1 MGKNII
7 NRQSYLN
14 KIKPYIGVNLI
25 KVFVGQRRVGKS
37 YLMRMTI
44 DYIKTI
50 NKETNFI
57 YIDKEQYNF
66 DFINNYHDLIKYVDE
81 NIDKNKLN
89 YLFIDEVQDI
99 EHFEKALRHFQNIG
113 GIDIYCTG
121 SNAQMLSGD
130 LATTLSGRYIK
141 IEVNP
146 LSYTEFLEFHKLESN
161 DNSLQNYIKWGGLP
175 FIRNLQKD
183 DIVIFD
189 YLKNIISTIIYKDI
203 LYRYKIRNVDF
214 FDSLI
219 VFIASNT
226 SNLITAKKISDY
238 LKSQNVN
245 ISTKVVLNYLEYLQN
260 AFLVNKLKRVDV
272 NSKKSFSINNKYFF
286 TDWGLRNA
294 LLGIDN
300 FSVPDVLENIV
311 YSHLNQLGFKINIG
325 VLNDLEIDFI
335 AKKDGVV
342 IYIQVAYLIA
352 DNKVREREFGNLL
365 KILDNYSKY
374 VVSLDPVLIADYK
387 GVKHL
392 HLKDFL
398 EYKFDEFKRH

>member
-1 MGKNII
+1 MSNEII
-7 NRQSYLN
+7 NRQTYLN
-14 KIKPYIGVNLI
+14 KIKPYIDVNLI

-37 YLMRMTI
+37 YLMKMTSE
-44 DYIKTI
+44 YIKKR
-50 NKETNFI
+50 NKESNFI

-66 DFINNYHDLIKYVDE
+66 DFINDYHELIKYVDE
-81 NIDKNKLN
+81 NTEKNKSN

-99 EHFEKALRHFQNIG
+99 HQFEKALRHFQNIG
-113 GIDIYCTG
+113 DIDIYCTG
-121 SNAQMLSGD
+121 SNASMLSGD
-130 LATTLSGRYIK
+130 LATTLSGRYISVD
-141 IEVNP
+141 VNP
-146 LSYTEFLEFHKLESN
+146 LSYKEFLEFHKLESN
-161 DNSLQNYIKWGGLP
+161 NNSLQNYIKWGGLP

-219 VFIASNT
+219 VFISSNT
-226 SNLITAKKISDY
+226 GNLITAKKISDY
-238 LKSQNVN
+238 LKSQKIN

-300 FSVPDVLENIV
+300 FSVPDVLENVV
-311 YSHLNQLGFKINIG
+311 YSHLKQLGFKINIG

-335 AKKDGVV
+335 AKKNGVI
-342 IYIQVAYLIA
+342 IYVQVAYLIS
-352 DNKVREREFGNLL
+352 DKKVREREFGNLL
-365 KILDNYSKY
+365 KIDDNYSKY
-374 VVSLDPVLIADYK
+374 VVSLDSILIGDYK

-392 HLKDFL
+392 NLKEFL
-398 EYKFDEFKRH
+398 EYEFENL